1 MAKLE
6 KILKKWK
13 SKPTE
18 VNKDEVISVLERF
31 GFDLDLKRGSHI
43 VVRHPKL
50 LKQPGFGSL
59 GEFTVP
65 SKHGRSIKGRY
76 LKEIL
81 LAIKIVT
88 EEE

>member
-6 KILKKWK
+6 KRLKKWA

-18 VNKDEVISVLERF
+18 VDKDEVISVLERF
-31 GFDLDLKRGSHI
+31 GFELDFKKSSHI
-43 VVRHPKL
+43 VVRHAKL
-50 LKQPGFGSL
+50 LNQPGFGSL

-65 SKHGRSIKGRY
+65 TKHGRFVKGVY

-81 LAIKIVT
+81 LAIEIVI
-88 EEE
+88 EEK